1 MKLTKPDYY
10 DRFHC
15 LAGDCPDTCC
25 ADWAVV
31 IDDAA
36 MADYQSLPGAL
47 GQQLRTAIETV
58 DGEPCFGLRPDGH
71 CRLLRDDGLC
81 PIQRALG
88 EAHLCRVCAV
98 YPRFTTEIGL
108 RREMGISLSCPEAA
122 RLILTDAAPFTLCHE
137 TTVEPMTS
145 HHELSPELLCTL
157 ERLRDRILTLACDTT
172 RPFGVRCATIAGL
185 CGAVQAGID
194 AHRDRQLPSILEAAC
209 GNAQVLPAPAQAGG
223 LAHFREALTAALA
236 ALEPLR
242 PERKA
247 LLLRAAAATPAPQ
260 DWQALCPTMPML
272 WERLLCYGICKYF
285 PRAAFDRR
293 LWSAAMFALLLPLL
307 LRQLVL
313 TQPMRDETAILPLAW
328 SLSRELE
335 HAEENM
341 ALLWA
346 AFSRRPFRPTAIEA
360 VFLAIS

>member
-10 DRFHC
+10 DRFRC

-31 IDDAA
+31 IDAAA

-47 GQQLRTAIETV
+47 GQQLRAAIEEV

-81 PIQRALG
+81 PIQCELG
-88 EAHLCRVCAV
+88 AAHLCRVCAV

-108 RREMGISLSCPEAA
+108 RRELGISLSCPEAA
-122 RLILTDAAPFTLCHE
+122 RLILTETAPFTLCHE
-137 TTVEPMTS
+137 TTIEPMTS
-145 HHELSPELLCTL
+145 HHELSPELLLTL
-157 ERLRDRILTLACDTT
+157 DRLRSHALTLVQDAT
-172 RPFGVRCATIAGL
+172 RPFGVRCAAFAGL
-185 CGAVQAGID
+185 CGAVQAAID
-194 AHRDRQLPSILEAAC
+194 AHQDRQLPHSLETALLAAQ
-209 GNAQVLPAPAQAGG
+209 ALPAPAQAGG
-223 LAHFREALTAALA
+223 LAHFRAALTAALA
-236 ALEPLR
+236 KLEPLH
-242 PERKA
+242 PQRKA
-247 LLLRAAAATPAPQ
+247 LLLQAAAAPLEPQ
-260 DWQALCPTMPML
+260 DWQALCPTMPRL
-272 WERLLCYGICKYF
+272 WERLLCYGISKYF
-285 PRAAFDRR
+285 PRAVFDRR

-307 LRQLVL
+307 LRQLARMQAV
-313 TQPMRDETAILPLAW
+313 RDEAAILPLAW

-341 ALLWA
+341 ALLWD
-346 AFSRRPFRPTAIEA
+346 AFSRRPFRPAAIEG